1 MADSLLGAV
10 SALRWHLPVRS
21 PSDQTVDDQRECE
34 AIDAADSLTRTNPL
48 EYPGQGR
55 LGLPNG
61 GEVGS
66 RGAVPA
72 YSPMLGE
79 VDGRAAVAAAQQPDD
94 R

>member
-1 MADSLLGAV
+1 MADSILGVV
-10 SALRWHLPVRS
+10 SGLRWHLPVRS

-34 AIDAADSLTRTNPL
+34 AIDAADSITRENPL
-48 EYPGQGR
+48 EYPGHGK

-66 RGAVPA
+66 EGAVPA

-79 VDGRAAVAAAQQPDD
+79 ADGRAAVAAAQQPEP